1 MAYPM
6 KLYTYSHCPFCAR
19 VSYIAGKLN
28 IELEE
33 VVIDYDDIET
43 PTSLIGKKMVPIL
56 QKDDGSIMAESND
69 IIRYFLQLKNTDE
82 PTEPSI
88 NSLEWQSAAFL
99 PLQQIGYPRWS
110 SLNLSE
116 FSTESSRVAWKDK
129 KQTTE
134 LNFSQ
139 LLASTSEIVSQVNEF
154 LIASEKRLNINE
166 GKSSISLFDSA
177 IYFSILRGLY
187 CEPTI
192 KWPAQLNLW
201 MKEQALESGVALLK

>member
-1 MAYPM
+1 M

-28 IELEE
+28 IKLEE
-33 VVIDYDDIET
+33 VVIDCDDIET

-69 IIRYFLQLKNTDE
+69 IIRYFLQLKDTNE
-82 PTEPSI
+82 STEPSE
-88 NSLEWQSAAFL
+88 NSIEWQSDAFL
-99 PLQQIGYPRWS
+99 PLQKIGYPRWS

-134 LNFSQ
+134 LNFAQ
-139 LLASTSEIVSQVNEF
+139 LLSSTSEIVSQVNEF
-154 LIASEKRLNINE
+154 LITSEKLLNINN
-166 GKSSISLFDSA
+166 GKSSVSLFDSA

-187 CEPTI
+187 CEATI

-201 MKEQALESGVALLK
+201 MKEQVL